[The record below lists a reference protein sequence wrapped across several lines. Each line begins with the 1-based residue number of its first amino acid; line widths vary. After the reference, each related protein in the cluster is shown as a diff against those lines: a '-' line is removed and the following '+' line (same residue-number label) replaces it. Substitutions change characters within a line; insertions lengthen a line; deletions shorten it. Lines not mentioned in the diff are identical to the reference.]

1 MLFLQ
6 LKVLS
11 IKLPRWQFP
20 YVIVTLKNRTLSP
33 MAQVFIDR
41 VREVAKPLAEGR

>member
-6 LKVLS
+6 LKLLS
-11 IKLPRWQFP
+11 IKLPRWQVP

-33 MAQVFIDR
+33 MAQVFIDH